1 VTAAGMTNREV
12 ADGLYMSVKTVEHN
26 LRNSYIKLGITSR
39 RVLGADDYPAPPGRP
54 PGGN

>member
-1 VTAAGMTNREV
+1 MTNREV